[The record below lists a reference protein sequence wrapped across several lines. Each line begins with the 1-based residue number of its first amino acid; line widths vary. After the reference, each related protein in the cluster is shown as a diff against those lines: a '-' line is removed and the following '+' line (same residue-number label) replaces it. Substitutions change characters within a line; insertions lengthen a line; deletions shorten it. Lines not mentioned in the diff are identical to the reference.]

1 MRVPP
6 PFHSSS
12 LSGNSAPVPFIGDSC
27 FRVPG
32 CRLIGRAGRSKM
44 QRRPSHPMASDGW
57 SAYIP
62 PCKCLQRTLNPQF
75 RIKLLHRAWLS
86 FPKDVEPQR
95 LRPAGIAGQLW
106 VTAVGTRSRKATRP
120 HVLPCLHEWRGRR
133 GRRGRWKGGR
143 LAIKSRDTC
152 IRVASRQPDQ
162 QLLVGPRTSRLDH
175 SRVPILLM
183 ARPYADRNEDS
194 LHRGSAPDPQSDPGA
209 PRRMAFHQIHGWH
222 S

>member
-1 MRVPP
+1 
-6 PFHSSS
+6 
-12 LSGNSAPVPFIGDSC
+12 
-27 FRVPG
+27 
-32 CRLIGRAGRSKM
+32 
-44 QRRPSHPMASDGW
+44 MASDGW

-75 RIKLLHRAWLS
+75 RIKLPHRACIS
-86 FPKDVEPQR
+86 FLKDVEPQR
-95 LRPAGIAGQLW
+95 LRPAGIVGQLW

-120 HVLPCLHEWRGRR
+120 TMRACLHEWRGRR

-143 LAIKSRDTC
+143 FAVKSRDTC
-152 IRVASRQPDQ
+152 ICVASRQPDQ

-209 PRRMAFHQIHGWH
+209 LDGWH
-222 S
+222 SIGSMDGIPESHVKKTWMTSTGHVMKSRSTWPWSGLVEAWAYCLPW